1 MVTARRIAIVGAGLG
16 GLAAAIALRRQGFEV
31 QVYEQAPELA
41 EFGAGINI
49 SPNSVKFF
57 HAVGLAD
64 KLHAI
69 GSEPIGLTW
78 RDWNSGEIHNCLP
91 FVDFEKRYGAKYYV
105 VHRSDLHR
113 LLSETVPQE
122 SIQLGKRCTAVESRN
137 GTVGLSFDGRHQ
149 RRSRRGRRLR
159 RHPLGGPRLRVRRRR
174 PALRGNDVLA
184 RAGAHRCAAEGLSRP
199 PCEPVVRRR
208 RFRHQLLRSAR
219 QVHQFRRVRQQPGWT
234 EQSWS
239 VPSNVEEMLA
249 AFPHA
254 GENLRRMMGAATSCS
269 KWGQFTG
276 EHAPQWT
283 KDRVTLLGDSAHAML
298 ATFGQGAN
306 MAFEDAY
313 VLAQWLRASADDPH
327 AALTGY
333 EAARK
338 PRATR
343 VQQLSRTEVRF
354 KKQHSNWE
362 RIRREAAFMTRHG
375 ATTTRGLSLDLRLRS
390 DGPMARHL
398 GADRRRPASVDR
410 VAAGMPSTLATST
423 REARCLSMEA
433 ANSAADP
440 GTTVCPVAVSRGVDR
455 RVG

>member
-1 MVTARRIAIVGAGLG
+1 MWRTRRIAIVGAGLG

-57 HAVGLAD
+57 HAVGLAE

-69 GSEPIGLTW
+69 SSEPIGLTW
-78 RDWNSGEIHNCLP
+78 RDWNSGEIYNCLP
-91 FVDFEKRYGAKYYV
+91 FGDFEKRYGAKYYV

-113 LLSETVPQE
+113 LLSEAVPQA
-122 SIQLGKRCTAVESRN
+122 SIQLGKRCTLVESRN
-137 GTVGLSFDGRHQ
+137 DSVGLSFKDGT
-149 RRSRRGRRLR
+149 S
-159 RHPLGGPRLRVRRRR
+159 
-174 PALRGNDVLA
+174 
-184 RAGAHRCAAEGLSRP
+184 AEADL
-199 PCEPVVRRR
+199 VVGCDGI
-208 RFRHQLLRSAR
+208 RSAVRACVFGGEGPHYAGTMCWRALAPSSALPKDYHDRYVNQWSGDDGFVVSYHVR
-219 QVHQFRRVRQQPGWT
+219 QGRFINFVCVRQQPGWT

-239 VPSNVEEMLA
+239 VPSSVDEMLA

-254 GENLRRMMGAATSCS
+254 GEKLRRMMGEATSCS

-313 VLAQWLRASADDPH
+313 VLAQWLRECADDLRT
-327 AALTGY
+327 ALARY
-333 EAARK
+333 EAVRK

-343 VQQLSRTEVRF
+343 VQQLSRTEVLF
-354 KKQHSNWE
+354 KKQHSNWD
-362 RIRREAAFMTRHG
+362 RLRREIAFVTRHG
-375 ATTTRGLSLDLRLRS
+375 STTSGVYRWIFGYDPIAEWRGS
-390 DGPMARHL
+390 
-398 GADRRRPASVDR
+398 
-410 VAAGMPSTLATST
+410 
-423 REARCLSMEA
+423 
-433 ANSAADP
+433 
-440 GTTVCPVAVSRGVDR
+440 
-455 RVG
+455 

>member
-1 MVTARRIAIVGAGLG
+1 MGKVRRIAIVGAGLG
-16 GLAAAIALRRQGFEV
+16 GLAAAVALRRQGFEV

-57 HAVGLAD
+57 HAVGLTE

-69 GSEPIGLTW
+69 SSEPIGLTW
-78 RDWNSGEIHNCLP
+78 RDWGSGEIYNCLP
-91 FVDFEKRYGAKYYV
+91 FDDFEKRYGAKYYV

-113 LLSETVPQE
+113 LLSEAVPQAT
-122 SIQLGKRCTAVESRN
+122 IQLGKRCTLIESRN
-137 GTVGLSFDGRHQ
+137 GSVGLSFKNGTNAEADVVVGCDGI
-149 RRSRRGRRLR
+149 
-159 RHPLGGPRLRVRRRR
+159 
-174 PALRGNDVLA
+174 
-184 RAGAHRCAAEGLSRP
+184 
-199 PCEPVVRRR
+199 
-208 RFRHQLLRSAR
+208 RSAVRACLFGGEGPHYGGTMCWRALAPSSPWPKDNHDRYVNQWSGDGGFVISYYIR
-219 QVHQFRRVRQQPGWT
+219 QNKFINFVCVRQQPGWT

-239 VPSNVEEMLA
+239 VPSSVDEMLA

-254 GENLRRMMGAATSCS
+254 GEKLRRMMGEATSCS

-327 AALTGY
+327 TALASY
-333 EAARK
+333 EAVRK

-354 KKQHSNWE
+354 KKQHSKWD
-362 RIRREAAFMTRHG
+362 RLRREVAFVTRHG
-375 ATTTRGLSLDLRLRS
+375 STTSGVYRWIFGYDPIAQWRGS
-390 DGPMARHL
+390 
-398 GADRRRPASVDR
+398 
-410 VAAGMPSTLATST
+410 
-423 REARCLSMEA
+423 
-433 ANSAADP
+433 
-440 GTTVCPVAVSRGVDR
+440 
-455 RVG
+455 

>member
-1 MVTARRIAIVGAGLG
+1 MAKTRRIAIVGAGLG
-16 GLAAAIALRRQGFEV
+16 GLAAAVALRRQGFEV
-31 QVYEQAPELA
+31 KVYEQAAELS

-57 HAVGLAD
+57 EAVGLVG
-64 KLHAI
+64 KLHDV

-78 RDWNSGEIHNCLP
+78 RNWNSGEINNCLP
-91 FVDFEKRYGAKYYV
+91 FVDFEKRYGSAYYV

-137 GTVGLSFDGRHQ
+137 GTVGLSFDDRTSGEADVVVGCDGI
-149 RRSRRGRRLR
+149 RSAVRACVFG
-159 RHPLGGPRLRVRRRR
+159 GEGPRYAGTMCWR
-174 PALRGNDVLA
+174 ALAPSDALPKDY
-184 RAGAHRCAAEGLSRP
+184 HD
-199 PCEPVVRRR
+199 
-208 RFRHQLLRSAR
+208 RHVNQWSGDGGFVISYYIR
-219 QVHQFRRVRQQPGWT
+219 QGKFINFVAVRQQPGWT
-234 EQSWS
+234 EQAWS

-254 GENLRRMMGAATSCS
+254 GEKLQRMMGAATSCS

-313 VLAQWLRASADDPH
+313 VLAQWLRAEPDDPH
-327 AALTGY
+327 AALAGY

-343 VQQLSRTEVRF
+343 VQQMSRTEVLF
-354 KKQHSNWE
+354 KKQQSNWD
-362 RIRREAAFMTRHG
+362 RLRREAAFLTRHG
-375 ATTTRGLSLDLRLRS
+375 TTTSGVYRWIFGYD
-390 DGPMARHL
+390 
-398 GADRRRPASVDR
+398 
-410 VAAGMPSTLATST
+410 
-423 REARCLSMEA
+423 
-433 ANSAADP
+433 
-440 GTTVCPVAVSRGVDR
+440 PVAQWRGT
-455 RVG
+455 

>member
-1 MVTARRIAIVGAGLG
+1 MGKVRRIAIVGAGLG

-31 QVYEQAPELA
+31 QIYEQAPELA

-57 HAVGLAD
+57 RAVGLAE

-69 GSEPIGLTW
+69 SSEPIGLTW
-78 RDWNSGEIHNCLP
+78 RNWDSGEIYNCLP
-91 FVDFEKRYGAKYYV
+91 FDDFEKRYGAKYYV

-113 LLSETVPQE
+113 LLSEAVPQA
-122 SIQLGKRCTAVESRN
+122 SIELGKRCTKVESRN
-137 GTVGLSFDGRHQ
+137 GSVGLSFEDGT
-149 RRSRRGRRLR
+149 S
-159 RHPLGGPRLRVRRRR
+159 
-174 PALRGNDVLA
+174 ADADV
-184 RAGAHRCAAEGLSRP
+184 
-199 PCEPVVRRR
+199 VVGCDGI
-208 RFRHQLLRSAR
+208 RSAVRACMFGGKGPHYAGTMCWRALAPSSALPKEYQDRYVNQWSGDGGFVISYYIR
-219 QVHQFRRVRQQPGWT
+219 QNKFINFVCVRQQPGWA

-239 VPSNVEEMLA
+239 VPSSVDEMLA

-254 GENLRRMMGAATSCS
+254 GENLRRMMGEATSCS

-327 AALTGY
+327 TALAGY
-333 EAARK
+333 EAVRK

-343 VQQLSRTEVRF
+343 VQQLSRTEVHF
-354 KKQHSNWE
+354 KKQHSKWD
-362 RIRREAAFMTRHG
+362 RLRREVAFMTRHG
-375 ATTTRGLSLDLRLRS
+375 STTSGVYRWIFGYDPIAQWRGS
-390 DGPMARHL
+390 
-398 GADRRRPASVDR
+398 
-410 VAAGMPSTLATST
+410 
-423 REARCLSMEA
+423 
-433 ANSAADP
+433 
-440 GTTVCPVAVSRGVDR
+440 
-455 RVG
+455 